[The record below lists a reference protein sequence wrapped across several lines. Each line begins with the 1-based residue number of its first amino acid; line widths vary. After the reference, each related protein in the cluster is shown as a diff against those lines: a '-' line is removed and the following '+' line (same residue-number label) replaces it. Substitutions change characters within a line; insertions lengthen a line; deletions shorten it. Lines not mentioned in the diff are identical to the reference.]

1 MEIIRAMDIEYGVN
15 PENEELRSSSNSLK
29 ARTEAC
35 IAPIPKPRVHPKG
48 GEALRAT
55 FLGLPRRNSTNADSA
70 IAIRSAY
77 DPAVTIFTCSV
88 IMPDRINV
96 SAADASSIPETMPKR
111 RYFTDP
117 ERSKNPVIRAIDPRQ
132 PAKTPIIPMAKA
144 SWVCQSPVA
153 MWCHGTGHLSPSASD
168 NVQTT
173 LSGPVTMALD
183 GLKRKI
189 LGSAGL
195 LRGKR
200 DVDEETL
207 KELSKSLRR
216 ALLEAD
222 FNVRQTKELTE
233 KVERRVME
241 EDPSPGTKLETH
253 AMNIIYTE
261 LVRLLGPPRDIRPHN
276 ETILMVGLYGQGK
289 TTTTAKV
296 ADWWRKRHGVRVSV
310 IEADTHRPG
319 AYEQLCQLLEGTGVE
334 VYGEPGEGDASKI
347 VRNGLKKFNNSD
359 VVIIDTA
366 GRDSLDD
373 SLRDELVSIAEIAN
387 ATERF
392 LVIDAQVG
400 QAAGPVAETFHNL
413 VGVTGT
419 IVTKLDGT
427 ARGGGA
433 LSAVS
438 ATGAPIVFVGEGERI
453 QDLEKFE
460 SDRFISRLLG
470 MGDIK
475 GLIDLTPEDL
485 DQDEAIRITQRMMS
499 GRFTLTD
506 MYSQM
511 EMMSKIGTMD
521 KLLSH
526 LPDSM
531 FGGMG
536 NLSRGQKKQMQ
547 SNLEKFRI
555 IMDSMTQHE
564 KDEPL
569 VLKSSRIRRIARGS
583 GVREKDVKELLA
595 QWNRSKKMMRGMKGD
610 RRFRKQMQSMMDLDD
625 VDLGMG

>member
-1 MEIIRAMDIEYGVN
+1 M
-15 PENEELRSSSNSLK
+15 
-29 ARTEAC
+29 
-35 IAPIPKPRVHPKG
+35 
-48 GEALRAT
+48 
-55 FLGLPRRNSTNADSA
+55 
-70 IAIRSAY
+70 
-77 DPAVTIFTCSV
+77 
-88 IMPDRINV
+88 
-96 SAADASSIPETMPKR
+96 
-111 RYFTDP
+111 
-117 ERSKNPVIRAIDPRQ
+117 
-132 PAKTPIIPMAKA
+132 
-144 SWVCQSPVA
+144 PVA
-153 MWCHGTGHLSPSASD
+153 MACHGTGHLSASASD

-173 LSGPVTMALD
+173 LSGPVVMALD
-183 GLKRKI
+183 TLKMRI

-195 LRGKR
+195 LKGKR
-200 DVDEETL
+200 EVDDETV

-233 KVERRVME
+233 KVERRMVE
-241 EDPSPGTKLETH
+241 EEPRPGTKLETH

-296 ADWWRKRHGVRVSV
+296 ADWWRRRHGVRVSV

-334 VYGEPGEGDASKI
+334 VHGEPGEDDASKI
-347 VRNGLKKFNNSD
+347 VKNGLKKFSNSD

-373 SLRDELVSIAEIAN
+373 SLRQELVSIAEIAN

-400 QAAGPVAETFHNL
+400 QAAGPVAETFHDL

-438 ATGAPIVFVGEGERI
+438 TTGAPIVFVGEGERI

-485 DQDEAIRITQRMMS
+485 DQDEAMRITQRMMS

-555 IMDSMTQHE
+555 IMDSMTQNE
-564 KDEPL
+564 KDEPVL
-569 VLKSSRIRRIARGS
+569 LKSSRIRRIARGS
-583 GVREKDVKELLA
+583 GVTEKEVKELLA

-610 RRFRKQMQSMMDLDD
+610 RRFRRQMQSMMDFDD
-625 VDLGMG
+625 SELGMG